1 MSNVT
6 GYSVEL
12 RDNAGN
18 LKTYL
23 TPWVT
28 NISWEWNRLGGC
40 GRCSLTLKKG
50 YRSFDF
56 DARDDIQI
64 RVKSGTISKLVYR
77 GYIANI
83 APTLKIGQDIRLD
96 VRGYFDLLKK
106 IVVHTTRD
114 TRTYSNQEVS
124 LIVANIVDTFI
135 TPNSPITKGTIDSG
149 AFTIDSIQFL
159 TTVEEALRTL
169 SGLTGDVEYG
179 VDENLVFFW
188 RAESETE
195 RERFFVG
202 NNISMLERRVNW
214 DNLVNKIYLV
224 GGDVSGVKYKQTA
237 EAVDSQSLY
246 YLSEQI
252 INNSSIITDTVADQY
267 LGAILSEK
275 SNPVYSIR
283 AKIENTDL
291 RLEDTVPIG
300 LVSFYDVNYD
310 QSTLGNIVGET
321 ADGGSDLTVG
331 LLADGGSDV
340 VIGGSYTAQVNRI
353 SYSLSNTDGRFNIK
367 IQLGDTV
374 LETAAKIKKL
384 ELALSSL
391 TQY

>member
-106 IVVHTTRD
+106 IVVHTTGD

-202 NNISMLERRVNW
+202 NNI
-214 DNLVNKIYLV
+214 
-224 GGDVSGVKYKQTA
+224 
-237 EAVDSQSLY
+237 
-246 YLSEQI
+246 
-252 INNSSIITDTVADQY
+252 
-267 LGAILSEK
+267 
-275 SNPVYSIR
+275 
-283 AKIENTDL
+283 
-291 RLEDTVPIG
+291 
-300 LVSFYDVNYD
+300 
-310 QSTLGNIVGET
+310 
-321 ADGGSDLTVG
+321 
-331 LLADGGSDV
+331 
-340 VIGGSYTAQVNRI
+340 
-353 SYSLSNTDGRFNIK
+353 
-367 IQLGDTV
+367 
-374 LETAAKIKKL
+374 
-384 ELALSSL
+384 
-391 TQY
+391 

>member
-1 MSNVT
+1 MASQGKVYINGRLIGFHKDPRQLT
-6 GYSVEL
+6 
-12 RDNAGN
+12 RD
-18 LKTYL
+18 L
-23 TPWVT
+23 
-28 NISWEWNRLGGC
+28 IQQR
-40 GRCSLTLKKG
+40 RKG
-50 YRSFDF
+50 KIEY
-56 DARDDIQI
+56 Q
-64 RVKSGTISKLVYR
+64 V
-77 GYIANI
+77 NI
-83 APTLKIGQDIRLD
+83 A
-96 VRGYFDLLKK
+96 F
-106 IVVHTTRD
+106 HED
-114 TRTYSNQEVS
+114 TQEVYINTDAGRVQRPV
-124 LIVANIVDTFI
+124 LV
-135 TPNSPITKGTIDSG
+135 
-149 AFTIDSIQFL
+149 
-159 TTVEEALRTL
+159 VENGKLKLKEEQLKQL
-169 SGLTGDVEYG
+169 NEGK
-179 VDENLVFFW
+179 
-188 RAESETE
+188 
-195 RERFFVG
+195 
-202 NNISMLERRVNW
+202 INW